1 MPRKELESHA
11 KLSDALSKMLEQAMT
26 KMSLSARADDRI
38 LKVDCTI
45 ADLAEQ
51 GYICTLH
58 VADDIQY
65 LNLDRPV

>member
-1 MPRKELESHA
+1 
-11 KLSDALSKMLEQAMT
+11 MT
-26 KMSLSARADDRI
+26 KMVLSARAYDRI

-51 GYICTLH
+51 ENIDTLH
-58 VADDIQY
+58 VADGIQY